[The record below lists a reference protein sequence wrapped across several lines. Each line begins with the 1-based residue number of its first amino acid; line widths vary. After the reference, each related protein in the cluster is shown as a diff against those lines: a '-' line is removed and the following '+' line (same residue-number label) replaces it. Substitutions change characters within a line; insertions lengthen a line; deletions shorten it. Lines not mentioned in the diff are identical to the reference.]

1 MTDRK
6 KNGPVEVVALAA
18 LRLRPTEDAI
28 PRGSRVS
35 LAREVAEALVARGD
49 AAWPAAEAP
58 LVDATRPEGQALF
71 VAIGHA
77 MREIDPDEGL
87 TAAGKPSL
95 YALAHHLHYEVTAA
109 ERDAA
114 MEMFREKRPGLF
126 DRSEVET
133 VPKAI
138 AERPELMAIH
148 SLDRGNKGLWTRDG
162 RPDSRVLSELLHRA
176 VSAEERDQMWADY
189 EAALR

>member
-6 KNGPVEVVALAA
+6 KSEPVEVVALAA
-18 LRLRPTEDAI
+18 LRLRPGEDAI

-35 LAREVAEALVARGD
+35 LARDAAESLVGRGD
-49 AAWPAAEAP
+49 AAWPVSETP
-58 LVDATRPEGQALF
+58 LVDAARPAGQALLA
-71 VAIGHA
+71 AIGHA
-77 MREIDPDEGL
+77 MREIDPGEGL
-87 TAAGKPSL
+87 TPAGKPSL

-114 MEMFREKRPGLF
+114 VEMYREKRPGLF
-126 DRSEVET
+126 ERSEVEA

-138 AERPELMAIH
+138 AERPDLMAIH

-176 VSAEERDQMWADY
+176 VSAEERDQMWGDY
-189 EAALR
+189 EAALA